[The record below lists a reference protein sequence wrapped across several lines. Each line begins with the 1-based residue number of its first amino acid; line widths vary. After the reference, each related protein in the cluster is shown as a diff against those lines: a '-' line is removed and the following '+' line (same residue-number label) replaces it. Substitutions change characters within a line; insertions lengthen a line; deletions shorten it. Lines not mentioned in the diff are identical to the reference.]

1 MRRLITIAAALVT
14 AAVAVPAALAA
25 TATPFGGATTSGGIL
40 HLVSNT
46 GDAGATNDASGASFS
61 GTTVTTF
68 SSITTLSTEFNVT
81 DDDCAG
87 GSPRFQVRVQTPSG
101 EKNVFVYLGPTPSFT
116 GCSQNVWIAS
126 GNLIG
131 SPDGRY
137 DTSQVQAGTQVS
149 TYAQALALVGAYPVT
164 SISLVID
171 SGWAFADKE
180 QTVDVRN
187 VKVNSSTFF
196 APEEP
201 TPPGGQGMSPGQ
213 ACKKLRADM
222 GVEAFRAAY
231 GTNRNQAN
239 AFGKCVSSMARMKN
253 DTARAAAVLRVEAA
267 AARCTSRATSDHG
280 KKARHG
286 DDDKGHGKAKG
297 HGKTKGFE
305 KKLVKCLR
313 SAV

>member
-1 MRRLITIAAALVT
+1 
-14 AAVAVPAALAA
+14 
-25 TATPFGGATTSGGIL
+25 
-40 HLVSNT
+40 
-46 GDAGATNDASGASFS
+46 
-61 GTTVTTF
+61 
-68 SSITTLSTEFNVT
+68 
-81 DDDCAG
+81 
-87 GSPRFQVRVQTPSG
+87 
-101 EKNVFVYLGPTPSFT
+101 
-116 GCSQNVWIAS
+116 
-126 GNLIG
+126 
-131 SPDGRY
+131 
-137 DTSQVQAGTQVS
+137 
-149 TYAQALALVGAYPVT
+149 
-164 SISLVID
+164 
-171 SGWAFADKE
+171 
-180 QTVDVRN
+180 
-187 VKVNSSTFF
+187 
-196 APEEP
+196 
-201 TPPGGQGMSPGQ
+201 MSPGQ